1 MPRRPATD
9 NIRSPTKGL
18 GSNALNL
25 ANYLDTTDTNNAEKS
40 KVYHRAQLSV
50 DSDDENPDPEA
61 LAQFLGSKTD
71 LTIPFALQ
79 REKLWQE
86 KTR

>member
-1 MPRRPATD
+1 MNPSRD
-9 NIRSPTKGL
+9 
-18 GSNALNL
+18 
-25 ANYLDTTDTNNAEKS
+25 LDTSEVNFAGNS
-40 KVYHRAQLSV
+40 SVVQNQAQLSV

-71 LTIPFALQ
+71 LTTPISLQ

-86 KTR
+86 KTRSVQALINYFIFI